1 MITLST
7 IGKSLLAYVSSAHY
21 LVIVLVIILAYI
33 ILKEGLKHAGE
44 NHGIIAFIIIA
55 LVFGLLLYL
64 KLDLYALMAFL
75 AMILIG
81 YYSIKKDDFEAKRQA
96 KHEAKID
103 HYNRKYTEKYEKK
116 YSKGG
121 KQ

>member
-1 MITLST
+1 MITLSS

-21 LVIVLVIILAYI
+21 LVLVLVIILAYI

-64 KLDLYALMAFL
+64 KLDLYALLAFL

-81 YYSIKKDDFEAKRQA
+81 YYSIKKDDFDARREAKHNA
-96 KHEAKID
+96 KVEHLNK
-103 HYNRKYTEKYEKK
+103 KYSDKYERK

>member
-1 MITLST
+1 MISLAS
-7 IGKSLLAYVSSAHY
+7 IGKALLAYVSSAHY
-21 LVIVLVIILAYI
+21 LVVVLVIILAYI

-64 KLDLYALMAFL
+64 HLYLYGLMAFL

-81 YYSIKKDDFEAKRQA
+81 YYSIKKDDFEARKVAKHQA
-96 KHEAKID
+96 KTEYYQAK
-103 HYNRKYTEKYEKK
+103 YGSKYQK
-116 YSKGG
+116 KGG

>member
-1 MITLST
+1 MISLGS
-7 IGKSLLAYVSSAHY
+7 IGKSLLDYVSSAHY

-44 NHGIIAFIIIA
+44 NHGIVAFIVIA

-64 KLDLYALMAFL
+64 HLYLYALMAFL
-75 AMILIG
+75 AMVLIG
-81 YYSIKKDDFEAKRQA
+81 YYSIKKDDFEARRAA
-96 KHEAKID
+96 KHQAKID
-103 HYNRKYTEKYEKK
+103 HYNRKYQDK

>member
-1 MITLST
+1 MITLSS

-64 KLDLYALMAFL
+64 KLDLYALMAFP

-81 YYSIKKDDFEAKRQA
+81 YYSIKKDDFQAKKEAKHQA
-96 KHEAKID
+96 KTEYYQAK
-103 HYNRKYTEKYEKK
+103 YGSKYQK
-116 YSKGG
+116 KGG

>member
-1 MITLST
+1 MITLTS
-7 IGKSLLAYVSSAHY
+7 ISKSLLTYISSAHY
-21 LVIVLVIILAYI
+21 LVIVLIIILAYI
-33 ILKEGLKHAGE
+33 ILKEGLKRTGE
-44 NHGIIAFIIIA
+44 NHGIIAFVVIA

-81 YYSIKKDDFEAKRQA
+81 YYSIKKDDFEARKQA
-96 KHEAKID
+96 KHQAKTE
-103 HYNRKYTEKYEKK
+103 YYQAKYGSKYQK
-116 YSKGG
+116 KGG

>member
-1 MITLST
+1 MISLGSV
-7 IGKSLLAYVSSAHY
+7 GKSLLAYVSSAHY

-44 NHGIIAFIIIA
+44 NHGIVAFIVIA

-64 KLDLYALMAFL
+64 KLDLFALMAFL

-81 YYSIKKDDFEAKRQA
+81 FYSIKKDDFEAKRQA
-96 KHEAKID
+96 KHQAKAV
-103 HYNRKYTEKYEKK
+103 HYQEKYEKK